1 MCLQHVVHLASEVVE
16 VLLAA
21 NVTLDQIPIRGE
33 RHHQAVL
40 PLIQLLGQAQLLVA
54 QFNPNP
60 HPCDPRSFDLHPF
73 LLVHHR
79 QLFPQGRQEE
89 FPQVQGQVCH
99 HDRLFNT
106 LPVSI
111 ALAQI
116 PQPTMDSVHIRQ
128 WPICRKSFPA
138 EELILQCLEC
148 RLR

>member
-1 MCLQHVVHLASEVVE
+1 MSLQHVVHSASGVVE
-16 VLLAA
+16 ALLAA
-21 NVTLDQIPIRGE
+21 NVNLDQIPIRGE
-33 RHHQAVL
+33 RRRQVVL

-54 QFNPNP
+54 QSNLNP
-60 HPCDPRSFDLHPF
+60 HPCDPQSFDLHPS
-73 LLVHHR
+73 LPVRHR
-79 QLFPQGRQEE
+79 QLFPPDRQEE

-99 HDRLFNT
+99 HDPLFNT

-111 ALAQI
+111 ALAQT

-138 EELILQCLEC
+138 EELIQRCREC